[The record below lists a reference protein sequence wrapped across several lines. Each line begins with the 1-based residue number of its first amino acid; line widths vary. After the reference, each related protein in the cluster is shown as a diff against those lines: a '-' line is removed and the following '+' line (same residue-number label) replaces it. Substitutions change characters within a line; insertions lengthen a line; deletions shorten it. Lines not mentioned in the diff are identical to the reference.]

1 MRDIKYLQDV
11 VIITGPARSGTSIL
25 GKILASC
32 NKTEYWYEPE
42 TFQYIATIYN
52 KISKEIWHKLY
63 SRYVTE
69 NLLRLITGRSINFKK
84 NENSSISS
92 YKSQKEINSKLKNN
106 LSELDLENFIKKNKV
121 CLIIK
126 SPNLEIKELV
136 KIFTK
141 YKIIF
146 TIRDHYEVINSIIKR
161 NWFKGRNY
169 LKTFLPPVK
178 IMNKYYP
185 IWMKKKYLKYWR
197 GSNEETKCAIY
208 ILCCYEEVKKLK
220 GIIYYNY
227 EDSINFPEHTANRLV
242 KKLGLKFSK
251 KTFQILK
258 KIKPPKSNLDL
269 KKDLIRDK
277 INPKVLR
284 LLERV

>member
-1 MRDIKYLQDV
+1 MNDLKYLQDV

-52 KISKEIWHKLY
+52 KISKEVWHKLY

-69 NLLRLITGRSINFKK
+69 NLLRLITGRSINLKK

-106 LSELDLENFIKKNKV
+106 LSELDLENFIKKNQIRLV
-121 CLIIK
+121 IK
-126 SPNLEIKELV
+126 SPNLELKQLV

-141 YKIIF
+141 YKIVF

-185 IWMKKKYLKYWR
+185 IWMKKKYLKYWS

-208 ILCCYEEVKKLK
+208 ILCCYEEVKNLK
-220 GIIYYNY
+220 GVIYYNY
-227 EDSINFPEHTANRLV
+227 EDSINFPKKTASRLI

-251 KTFQILK
+251 KTIQILK
-258 KIKPPKSNLDL
+258 KIKQPKSNINL
-269 KKDLIRDK
+269 KKNLIRGK
-277 INPKVLR
+277 INPKVLK
-284 LLERV
+284 LLEKV

>member
-1 MRDIKYLQDV
+1 MHNIKYLKNV

-69 NLLRLITGRSINFKK
+69 NLLRLITGRSINLKK

-106 LSELDLENFIKKNKV
+106 LSELDLENFIKKNKIRLV
-121 CLIIK
+121 IK
-126 SPNLEIKELV
+126 SPNLELKQLAKV
-136 KIFTK
+136 FTK
-141 YKIIF
+141 YKIVF

-161 NWFKGRNY
+161 NWFKGQNY

-208 ILCCYEEVKKLK
+208 ILCCYEEVKNLK
-220 GIIYYNY
+220 GVIYYNY
-227 EDSINFPEHTANRLV
+227 EDSINFPKKTASRLI

-251 KTFQILK
+251 KTIQILK
-258 KIKPPKSNLDL
+258 KIKQPKSNIKL
-269 KKDLIRDK
+269 KKNLIRNK
-277 INPKVLR
+277 INPKVLK
-284 LLERV
+284 LLEKV